1 MDTSKTRTQNGLA
14 AYAAPETNGRILWSF
29 KYGVRQWQHMHATKT
44 KDYIRLVVPWTN
56 DHMTKLWN
64 SHEWPMCKDFP
75 KKENNYCTWPIG
87 ASNVFQPIGKNCPR
101 RWQWTEEPTTG
112 TCSSL
117 WSPIGAAVAIG
128 LAYIF
133 WVSRSLASAASHIG
147 KANRL
152 ILKQH
157 LVGNMTMKTYE
168 NHIRKNNTLS
178 KEDQRSLH
186 LPPAL
191 HDVAFL
197 GWIFYDSFKKVLVW
211 VTSKYQGITLVTRIW
226 NCNHLVYGRL

>member
-1 MDTSKTRTQNGLA
+1 MALLHMLHLRQMEEFCGVLNMVLDNGSTCMLRNKRLHKTSGSLNQWPYDKTLEQ
-14 AYAAPETNGRILWSF
+14 
-29 KYGVRQWQHMHATKT
+29 
-44 KDYIRLVVPWTN
+44 PWVT
-56 DHMTKLWN
+56 
-64 SHEWPMCKDFP
+64 MCKDFP

-87 ASNVFQPIGKNCPR
+87 ASNVFQPIGKIVKGGDNEQKNPLQGPVVVCDHLLGR
-101 RWQWTEEPTTG
+101 CSHRFGVYILGISIFGVCRITYWQ
-112 TCSSL
+112 S
-117 WSPIGAAVAIG
+117 
-128 LAYIF
+128 
-133 WVSRSLASAASHIG
+133 
-147 KANRL
+147 NRL